1 MSSERENGIP
11 ACAAVVGY
19 SRRRDDRPS
28 VQPAKTGRSEM
39 KSAKAGPAGQL
50 VEGAATENSSQAVSP
65 ESEPAA
71 EDPKQ
76 EPTEANQDPML
87 PDGSLAG
94 LAARYGLTPSAQR
107 APIGKYLRE
116 LANRWSFIMGFA
128 TARNIAMYTEAK
140 LGQLWQVLAPLLN
153 AGVYFLIFGVII
165 SGVSR
170 GVTPY
175 LPFLV
180 TGVFV
185 FSFTQRTFISTSK
198 VITDSLPLIRALQFP
213 RAALPLAYVMIE
225 LQQMLLSMSVLV
237 VIILLVPG
245 NGLSW
250 SWMLAIPALLLLTIF
265 NAGIGLFAARVGA
278 RVNDFAQLLPFLMR
292 TWLYVSGVLYSIQ
305 QLVAQHSQ
313 NYGWATTL
321 LQLNPAAVYI
331 TLVRNS
337 LLTSQRTTA
346 FGYYPYNHAKCALWQ
361 GTAKGTIPESAPHYA
376 QYLKF
381 SGYCHPTFIS
391 SHLWEI
397 GAGWAVVAL
406 LFGFWFFW
414 RKEVFYGR
422 G

>member
-1 MSSERENGIP
+1 
-11 ACAAVVGY
+11 
-19 SRRRDDRPS
+19 
-28 VQPAKTGRSEM
+28 M
-39 KSAKAGPAGQL
+39 KSARNGSPGQVLDSAAQPAGSH
-50 VEGAATENSSQAVSP
+50 GAD
-65 ESEPAA
+65 
-71 EDPKQ
+71 DP
-76 EPTEANQDPML
+76 TGAG
-87 PDGSLAG
+87 DGSLAA
-94 LAARYGLTPSAQR
+94 LAAQYGLRPSAQR
-107 APIGKYLRE
+107 PTLGTYLRE
-116 LANRWSFIMGFA
+116 LGRRWNFIMEFA

-140 LGQLWQVLAPLLN
+140 LGQLWQILAPLLN

-170 GVTPY
+170 GVPNY

-180 TGVFV
+180 TGVFI

-225 LQQMLLSMSVLV
+225 LQQMAMSMVVLV
-237 VIILLVPG
+237 VIVLATDEPLTWYWLLT
-245 NGLSW
+245 
-250 SWMLAIPALLLLTIF
+250 IPAIALLTIF
-265 NAGIGLFAARVGA
+265 NAGLALFAARIGA

-292 TWLYVSGVLYSIQ
+292 TWLYLSGVLYSIQ

-321 LQLNPAAVYI
+321 LQLNPAAIFI

-337 LLTSQRTTA
+337 LLQSQRVSA
-346 FGYYPYNHAKCALWQ
+346 FGYHKFNAARCAVWQ
-361 GTAKGTIPESAPHYA
+361 GIAKGTVPRPSPDQFKTAAAYQHALRLYTPK
-376 QYLKF
+376 LKW

-391 SHLWEI
+391 AHLWEFGI
-397 GAGWAVVAL
+397 GWAFVTL
-406 LFGFWFFW
+406 ILGFWFFW